1 MGIFGKLF
9 GRSHSEASS
18 DLPMLPEGD
27 PWAAEQGSW
36 DNPGLATES
45 NPNLG
50 QNFSSRANEM
60 ERYAVPDMNPQV
72 SGERFSGSVSP
83 KDIQLIMSKLDLIS
97 SRLDNLS
104 RRLEAS
110 EVGKRERNLW

>member
-9 GRSHSEASS
+9 HRDHGNLES
-18 DLPMLPEGD
+18 DLPALPEGD
-27 PWAAEQGSW
+27 PWAAEQGPWGDS
-36 DNPGLATES
+36 NLASE
-45 NPNLG
+45 PN
-50 QNFSSRANEM
+50 QNFGSRASEM
-60 ERYAVPDMNPQV
+60 ERYDVPDMNPRV
-72 SGERFSGSVSP
+72 SGERYSESISP

-110 EVGKRERNLW
+110 EMGKRDKNLW